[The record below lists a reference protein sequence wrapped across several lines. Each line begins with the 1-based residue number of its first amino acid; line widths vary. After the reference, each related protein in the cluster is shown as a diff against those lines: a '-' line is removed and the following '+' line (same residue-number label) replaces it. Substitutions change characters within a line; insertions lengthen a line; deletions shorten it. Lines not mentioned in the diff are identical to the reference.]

1 MLSLIEKITNDRDY
15 SFIFAF
21 VKKGIQDL
29 IIDEIRRRNPLG
41 YVKPEVQKKEENL
54 KNYLHTSK
62 MQMKEKLAIEKPNE
76 YKTLCD
82 PNFIKKIEDSFF
94 EEQNFDYNKI
104 EPLF

>member
-41 YVKPEVQKKEENL
+41 YENRSSKKEENL

-62 MQMKEKLAIEKPNE
+62 CK
-76 YKTLCD
+76 
-82 PNFIKKIEDSFF
+82 
-94 EEQNFDYNKI
+94 
-104 EPLF
+104 